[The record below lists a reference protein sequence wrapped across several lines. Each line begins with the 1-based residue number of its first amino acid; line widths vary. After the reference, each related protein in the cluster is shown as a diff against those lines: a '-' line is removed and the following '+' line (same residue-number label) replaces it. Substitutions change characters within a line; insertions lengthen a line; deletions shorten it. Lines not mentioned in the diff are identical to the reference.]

1 MIILVFANTNVVRP
15 ALPCPA
21 LPPTGPNEMTPHR
34 HAASQDHRTITHP
47 TVPPRLFRFVSLAL
61 LVGNKRVWRQV
72 ADLGILSLSR
82 GAPALTSLDLSG
94 CTGVTDAGIA
104 HLSSMVV
111 AAATAATAAGSAGGG
126 GGGGGPGR
134 LECLRLNGLMGLS
147 DDGLDVLLADDGTG
161 GITGGG
167 GGPSSASSLA
177 ARAAAARFAATA
189 PGAAAGSG
197 AADAPAPPA
206 AGGPSSRLRV
216 LSLSGCRGVTDAG
229 LARIGACVPL
239 RASLRELDVSNT
251 SATEAGVTRLLDPS
265 SASQAASAGGGAV
278 VGARVVRLRLESLVL
293 PARGRGL
300 SGVGLGALTTGL
312 TSLLGLDLEGCGGP
326 GVTPQALSGGC
337 FRWLW
342 LFLAVVVV
350 VAGGWW
356 WWWWRWRGVE
366 FSLKKRVLTSPPPCP
381 LVAMFDARGAPA
393 KPRARRMKRVCSCDC
408 SWYHRER
415 PACHG

>member
-1 MIILVFANTNVVRP
+1 M
-15 ALPCPA
+15 
-21 LPPTGPNEMTPHR
+21 
-34 HAASQDHRTITHP
+34 
-47 TVPPRLFRFVSLAL
+47 FRFAL
-61 LVGNKRVWRQV
+61 RVGNKRVWPQV

-111 AAATAATAAGSAGGG
+111 AAATAATAAGSAGVDA
-126 GGGGGPGR
+126 GGGGPGR

-161 GITGGG
+161 GITGGGG

-278 VGARVVRLRLESLVL
+278 VGARVVKLRLESLVL

-337 FRWLW
+337 FRCFW
-342 LFLAVVVV
+342 LFLAVVV

-356 WWWWRWRGVE
+356 WWWWRGVE
-366 FSLKKRVLTSPPPCP
+366 FPLKNV
-381 LVAMFDARGAPA
+381 F
-393 KPRARRMKRVCSCDC
+393 
-408 SWYHRER
+408 
-415 PACHG
+415 